1 MQIYPP
7 DDPFLFQFMLGN
19 IPIALRWY
27 GVLIVGGAMIAAQ
40 WAANRAARRGHDP
53 EHIWNLVVLGMVMG
67 IMGARIYYVIF
78 EWPRFANQSILN
90 IINPATGGLAI
101 HGALIGAI
109 SAAFIYTRRHQLDF
123 REFLDITMPTFMLA
137 QAIGRW
143 GNFFN
148 QEAYGRPTP
157 FNVGLVIDAPYR
169 IPPYN
174 DLDKYPP
181 TTLFHPTFLYE
192 SIWNMLGVGV
202 LLLIERRYRD
212 SLRRGDMVL
221 FYAIIYGLG
230 RLWIEGLRTDS
241 LCVDQIGGG
250 CDGSLRVAQIV
261 SILLIV
267 AGVVLLWLN
276 HARELEISDMTSPM
290 PVKPLY
296 DETPAVPTMPIGP
309 SDLAAGN
316 VTNVMP
322 TRDQQTDVVP
332 TDDQQTKEIDTD
344 STPPPTHT

>member
-7 DDPFLFQFMLGN
+7 DDTFLFQFMLGN

-40 WAANRAARRGHDP
+40 WSASRAASRGQDP
-53 EHIWNLVVLGMVMG
+53 EHVWNIVVLGMIMG
-67 IMGARIYYVIF
+67 IAGARAYYVAF
-78 EWPRFANQSILN
+78 EWPRFANQSIIN

-109 SAAFIYTRRHQLDF
+109 SAAWLYTRRYQLDL
-123 REFLDITMPTFMLA
+123 REYLDIMMPTFMLA

-157 FNVGLVIDAPYR
+157 FNFGLIIDPPYR
-169 IPPYN
+169 IPPFN

-192 SIWNMLGVGV
+192 SVWNLLGVG
-202 LLLIERRYRD
+202 LLIFIERRYRH

-221 FYAIIYGLG
+221 FYAIIYGIG

-241 LCVDQIGGG
+241 LCADLIGGG

-261 SILLIV
+261 SVGLV
-267 AGVVLLWLN
+267 ALGIGLLWLN
-276 HARELEISDMTSPM
+276 HARELEITDMTIPM
-290 PVKPLY
+290 PVKPLF
-296 DETPAVPTMPIGP
+296 DDTPAVPTMPIGLD
-309 SDLAAGN
+309 DLPEAQI
-316 VTNVMP
+316 TDVMP
-322 TRDQQTDVVP
+322 TKHAAQSHAT
-332 TDDQQTKEIDTD
+332 DTD
-344 STPPPTHT
+344 SSPPRT

>member
-7 DDPFLFQFMLGN
+7 DDPFLFQFMLGS

-27 GVLIVGGAMIAAQ
+27 GLLIVGGAMIAAQ
-40 WAANRAARRGHDP
+40 WSANRAASRGQDP
-53 EHIWNLVVLGMVMG
+53 EHVWNIVVLGMIMG
-67 IMGARIYYVIF
+67 IAGARAYYVAF

-109 SAAFIYTRRHQLDF
+109 GTAWWYTRRHQLDV
-123 REFLDITMPTFMLA
+123 REYLDIMMPTFLLA

-157 FNVGLVIDAPYR
+157 FNFGLIIDAPYR
-169 IPPYN
+169 ISPYN

-181 TTLFHPTFLYE
+181 STLFHPTFLYE
-192 SIWNMLGVGV
+192 SVWNFLGVV
-202 LLLIERRYRD
+202 LLIIIERRYRN

-221 FYAIIYGLG
+221 FYAVIYGLG

-241 LCVDQIGGG
+241 LCADLVGGG
-250 CDGSLRVAQIV
+250 CDGSLRVAQLV
-261 SILLIV
+261 SVGLVILGL
-267 AGVVLLWLN
+267 GLLWLN
-276 HARELEISDMTSPM
+276 HARELEITDVTSPM
-290 PVKPLY
+290 PVKPLF
-296 DETPAVPTMPIGP
+296 DETPAVPTIPIGP
-309 SDLAAGN
+309 EDLPDAQ
-316 VTNVMP
+316 V
-322 TRDQQTDVVP
+322 TDVMTTGEP
-332 TDDQQTKEIDTD
+332 TTESAPPAPPT
-344 STPPPTHT
+344 TPPNP